1 LDLAE
6 SRAMNRNGMN
16 MKDWNVFLIKFLELS
31 DSPILKDK
39 GKITMLEAKL
49 KAEMEYNK
57 FRVIQDKEYESD
69 FDKEIK
75 KLKSK

>member
-1 LDLAE
+1 
-6 SRAMNRNGMN
+6 MN

>member
-6 SRAMNRNGMN
+6 SRAMNRNVMN